1 MDVGSGTWSSL
12 FVISVCASAVYLAYT
27 VAIYAVATT
36 LPASAVARFFARNT
50 VIVFIAHMPVYYLM
64 EWLLV
69 PVTAYPVRVT
79 VEFFTCFVVLAVMSE
94 VLRGVIRPDVLRER
108 LGAYLAPILDGDTP
122 SSRVAATARSSSE
135 ELERAGLI

>member
-27 VAIYAVATT
+27 VATYAVAKT
-36 LPASAVARFFARNT
+36 LPASGVARFFARNT

-69 PVTAYPVRVT
+69 PITAYAVRVT
-79 VEFFTCFVVLAVMSE
+79 LEFFVCFFVLAVISE
-94 VLRGVIRPDVLRER
+94 VLRAVIRPDVLRER
-108 LGAYLAPILDGDTP
+108 LGAYLAPTLEGDVR
-122 SSRVAATARSSSE
+122 SSRVTATARSSSE
-135 ELERAGLI
+135 DLERAGLI